1 MDTSNPIVEL
11 NFSIYFDLKISL
23 LLAIKNKNTVH
34 IIMLSMSN
42 PLLSI
47 ENMSKEIH
55 KLILKTILTK
65 KNQNTYKLNI

>member
-1 MDTSNPIVEL
+1 MYTSNPIVEL
-11 NFSIYFDLKISL
+11 NFSIYFDLKIQL
-23 LLAIKNKNTVH
+23 FLAITNKNTVH

-65 KNQNTYKLNI
+65 KIKIHTN